1 MKKLISFMLA
11 LLTIMPC
18 ISAFASAKEIE
29 NDKDQSFGN
38 IQSFID
44 DALEL
49 TDNAPVIQDV
59 PIANN
64 GSIGSEADSD
74 SDYDF
79 ETCRLIVESEE
90 KPDKLNSLGI
100 ASGFM
105 NYHIVQFANA
115 KDTEKAFEYYQDE
128 EDVISVF
135 VDEFMSFS
143 EIEVI
148 ENSSVEFDVA
158 PSRLNTWGADYTG
171 FYELK
176 DYLANKK
183 FTLEDVVV
191 GVVDTGVDLDHEFL
205 QGRLVRTYFN
215 SSGSGRSDNENDQSN
230 GHGTMV
236 SSVIVDSTPDNV
248 KVAVY
253 KTTTTLSSLS
263 LGCLQAI
270 EDEVDII
277 NASFGGFAATEPS
290 EADYWQNIVDCA
302 YEKNIV
308 FVAAAGNDEA
318 NLDRG
323 YNYPSDCEHA
333 ISVGAVGK
341 GYKPTDFTNYGRSI
355 DVSAPGEYILVAVPV
370 ISSYAS
376 ASGTSF
382 SSPYTASLCAMYKSL
397 YPSSTVDEIT
407 EAVKS
412 NTSSYSPYFTMH
424 KGIDKLFGTGI
435 IDAVGT
441 SGLRRQAEIKA
452 NIAPGDYDG
461 AISVELS
468 SEGADEIYYTL
479 DGQVPGESNAIF
491 LYQGPI
497 KISSGGV
504 VITAIA
510 YNKDK
515 LRSKIFSGL
524 YKIWEEAPEKSFTIS
539 EEGQLQSYTG
549 KPSYV
554 KVPETINGITVKSVG
569 YTAFKNSRAEGVIL
583 PETVT
588 ELSQYAFNGESDKV
602 KYVYGKGV
610 KTIGYAA
617 LAHSD
622 SIIYV
627 DFPNAEFADESAFS
641 NTKTLFGLDLPKLK
655 EAGYGAF
662 NGCKKML
669 RLNLPELESA
679 GMHCF
684 ENSGNLYDIYLPKL
698 NTISGMDK
706 FSSGSLWFYGSRVYN
721 AVELPSAEKIY
732 ELDFLSI
739 TMENRVKRAEFSNL
753 KQWRGASFFDEPNYS
768 ELIHTLVLPST
779 VETITV
785 GQSDYISGYIIYG
798 SKGTYVEQ
806 WANEQTSLDV
816 TFIEIT
822 PETAVVTDL
831 PECHRPYMGELVAD
845 VAGFNKT
852 YQWYAN
858 TVDSNKGG
866 TPIDGATGRS
876 FDPADYP
883 APYYYCEVISTDKG
897 YDPVLI
903 KTSACQNMEMADVD
917 YTPLENALK
926 KVPKDLTI
934 YDKGKDAL
942 VRIVEEAKNPE
953 DLNQLQVNGL
963 ARELENALK
972 NLEKIA
978 VNLSSTEITL
988 MRGDTF
994 KLKAETVYGLLW
1006 SSSDNTVA
1014 SVDYKGTVTAVAP
1027 GEATIIATIAGMN
1040 ISAEC
1045 KVTVLPKKFTVTWI
1059 IDDDKTV
1066 SIVNEGEEIIRP
1078 ENPHKD
1084 GYIFKGWTPD
1094 VPDKMPSEDVEF
1106 TAVFTDC
1113 RKLEKALDKV
1123 PSDLSVYT
1131 SATRSALE
1139 ALLKQSENAE
1149 ELNQEQIDELVAKIE
1164 KAISD
1169 LKFITITL
1177 SDKNITLTRGDA
1189 LKISAE
1195 SELPVVWTST
1205 NEAVAVVD
1213 KNGVVTTKWKGET
1226 TIIATIESIG
1236 VSAEC
1241 KVTVL
1246 PKKFTVTW
1254 IVDGTKIKAM
1264 VNEGDEILKP
1274 EITRENFKGW
1284 TPDIPDI
1291 MPSENVEFTAV
1302 FEKAV
1307 VTSVKV
1313 KTAPA
1318 KTNYIYKTDSLD
1330 LTGLTLEVVYSDGTK
1345 EVMSDLSDIKAIGF
1359 DNTKL
1364 GTQTIAIEYEGAK
1377 ADFDITISY
1386 AGWQYLILIFLLGF
1400 IWY

>member
-11 LLTIMPC
+11 LLMIMPC
-18 ISAFASAKEIE
+18 VSAFASAKEID
-29 NDKDQSFGN
+29 NDKAQSFGN

-44 DALEL
+44 NALEL

-74 SDYDF
+74 SGYDF
-79 ETCRLIVESEE
+79 ETCRLVVESEE
-90 KPDKLNSLGI
+90 KPDKLNSVGI

-115 KDTEKAFEYYQDE
+115 KDTEKAFEYYQNE

-135 VDEFMSFS
+135 VDEFMDFS
-143 EIEVI
+143 EIEVT
-148 ENSSVEFDVA
+148 ENSAVEFDIA

-205 QGRLVRTYFN
+205 QGRLIRTYFN
-215 SSGSGRSDNENDQSN
+215 SSGRGQKNDENDQSN

-270 EDEVDII
+270 EDEVDVI
-277 NASFGGFAATEPS
+277 NASFGGFAATAPS
-290 EADYWQNIVDCA
+290 EADYWQDIVDCA

-308 FVAAAGNDEA
+308 FVAAAGNDEG

-323 YNYPSDCEHA
+323 HNYPSDCEHA
-333 ISVGAVGK
+333 ISVGAIDE
-341 GYKPTDFTNYGRSI
+341 YYMPTDFTNYGRRI
-355 DVSAPGEYILVAVPV
+355 DVSAPGKFIIVAIPG
-370 ISSYAS
+370 SNPYAY
-376 ASGTSF
+376 ANGTSF
-382 SSPYTASLCAMYKSL
+382 SSPYTASLYAMYKSL
-397 YPSSTVDEIT
+397 YPDSTVDEIT

-412 NTSSYSPYFTMH
+412 NTSAHSPYFTMH

-435 IDAVGT
+435 IDAIGT
-441 SGLRRQAEIKA
+441 SGLGRQAKIKV
-452 NIAPGDYDG
+452 NIEPGDYDG
-461 AISVELS
+461 AISIELS

-479 DGQVPGESNAIF
+479 DGRVPGESNGI
-491 LYQGPI
+491 LYQKPI

-504 VITAIA
+504 IVTAVA

-515 LRSKIFSGL
+515 LRSEIFSGL
-524 YKIWEEAPEKSFTIS
+524 YKIWEEAPEESFTIG
-539 EEGQLQSYTG
+539 EEGQLQSYIG
-549 KPSYV
+549 KSSYV
-554 KVPETINGITVKSVG
+554 KIPETINGITVKSVG
-569 YTAFKNSRAEGVIL
+569 TTAFKNSKAEGVIL

-588 ELSQYAFNGESDKV
+588 ELSKYAFNGENDKV
-602 KYVYGKGV
+602 KYVYGEGV
-610 KTIGYAA
+610 KTIGYCAFGS
-617 LAHSD
+617 SD
-622 SIIYV
+622 SVIYV

-684 ENSGNLYDIYLPKL
+684 ENSGNLYDVYLPKL

-706 FSSGSLWFYGSRVYN
+706 FSTGSLWFYGSRVYN

-753 KQWRGASFFDEPNYS
+753 KKWLGGDFFDEPSYS
-768 ELIHTLVLPST
+768 TLKHTLVLPST

-785 GQSDYISGYIIYG
+785 GQSDYIDGYIIYG

-806 WANEQTSLDV
+806 WANEQKYLDV

-845 VAGFNKT
+845 VAGFNKQ

-903 KTSACQNMEMADVD
+903 KTTACKNMELEPVD
-917 YTPLENALK
+917 FTPLNNALK
-926 KVPKDLTI
+926 KVPEDLTI

-942 VRIVEEAKNPE
+942 VRIVEEAKNSE
-953 DLNQLQVNGL
+953 NLNQLQVNGL

-972 NLEKIA
+972 NLEKIE

-1006 SSSDNTVA
+1006 SSSDNAVA
-1014 SVDYKGTVTAVAP
+1014 SVDYKGTITAVAP

-1084 GYIFKGWTPD
+1084 GYIFKGWTPE

-1106 TAVFTDC
+1106 IAVFTDC

-1123 PSDLSVYT
+1123 PSDLSAYT

-1139 ALLKQSENAE
+1139 DLLKQSENAE

-1164 KAISD
+1164 KAVSD
-1169 LKFITITL
+1169 LKLITITL
-1177 SDKNITLTRGDA
+1177 SDKNITLIRGDVFR
-1189 LKISAE
+1189 ISAE
-1195 SELPVVWTST
+1195 SELPVTWTST
-1205 NEAVAVVD
+1205 NKDVATVD
-1213 KNGVVTTKWKGET
+1213 ENGVVTTKWRGET
-1226 TIIATIESIG
+1226 TIIATVESLGIT
-1236 VSAEC
+1236 AEC
-1241 KVTVL
+1241 NVTVV
-1246 PKKFTVTW
+1246 PQKFIVTW
-1254 IVDGTKIKAM
+1254 NIDGAKIK
-1264 VNEGDEILKP
+1264 VKLNEGDEIVEP
-1274 EITRENFKGW
+1274 EISRDNFRGW
-1284 TPDIPDI
+1284 TPEVPDI

-1302 FEKAV
+1302 FEKAD
-1307 VTSVKV
+1307 VTSVKIKSKPTKLDYV
-1313 KTAPA
+1313 
-1318 KTNYIYKTDSLD
+1318 YKTDSLD
-1330 LTGLTLEVVYSDGTK
+1330 LAGLILEVSYSDGTK
-1345 EVMSDLSDIKAIGF
+1345 EVVNDLSEVKVTDF

-1364 GTQTIAIEYEGAK
+1364 GTQTITIEYEGAK
-1377 ADFDITISY
+1377 AEFDITVSY